1 MEHNLL
7 LLRKLLS
14 EDIEGRMLLD
24 EKFTEVK
31 KPEEPVEPVRPKRCQ
46 HEACK
51 MKLMLADFPCK
62 CKNFYC
68 SQHRYSES
76 HKCNFD
82 YKADGVKLLEKNLV
96 QVNGSKLNKL

>member
-14 EDIEGRMLLD
+14 EDIDGRMLLD
-24 EKFTEVK
+24 EKFTEMK
-31 KPEEPVEPVRPKRCQ
+31 KPEKPVEAVRPKRCQ
-46 HEACK
+46 HESCK

-76 HKCNFD
+76 HKCTFD
-82 YKADGVKLLEKNLV
+82 YKEQGIKLLEKNLV